1 MRKALAIIIA
11 AFLMIAAQAQERLIP
26 LKYIQDKE
34 KPTLVMF
41 TASWCGPC
49 KYMKESI
56 MKESKV
62 KKVLDGF
69 NVLILDVDQNDG
81 KVFSERF
88 IPVGFKGSI
97 PYFAILDKSGKVV
110 DTLLGSVKQNEF
122 LAFLSKAEE
131 EE

>member
-1 MRKALAIIIA
+1 MRKVLAIIIA

-49 KYMKESI
+49 KYMKESV

>member
-11 AFLMIAAQAQERLIP
+11 AFLMIATQAQEKLIP
-26 LKYIQDKE
+26 QKYIQDKE

-49 KYMKESI
+49 KYMKESV
-56 MKESKV
+56 MKDSSV

-69 NVLILDVDQNDG
+69 NVLLLDVDQNDG
-81 KVFSERF
+81 KLFAERF

-97 PYFAILDKSGKVV
+97 PYFAILDKSGKVI

>member
-1 MRKALAIIIA
+1 MRKVLAIIIA

-49 KYMKESI
+49 KYMKESV
-56 MKESKV
+56 MKESNV

-69 NVLILDVDQNDG
+69 NVLLLDVDQNDG
-81 KVFSERF
+81 KFFSERF
-88 IPVGFKGSI
+88 IPVGYKGSI
-97 PYFAILDKSGKVV
+97 PYFAILDKSGKVI
-110 DTLLGSVKQNEF
+110 DTLLGSVKQKEF
-122 LAFLSKAEE
+122 IAFLSKAEE
-131 EE
+131 EK

>member
-1 MRKALAIIIA
+1 
-11 AFLMIAAQAQERLIP
+11 MIAAQAQERLIP

-69 NVLILDVDQNDG
+69 NVLILDIDQNDG

-97 PYFAILDKSGKVV
+97 PYFAILDKSGKVI
-110 DTLLGSVKQNEF
+110 DTLLGSVKQKEF

-131 EE
+131 EK

>member
-1 MRKALAIIIA
+1 MRKDLAIIIA

-69 NVLILDVDQNDG
+69 NVLILDIDQNDG
-81 KVFSERF
+81 KLFSERF

>member
-69 NVLILDVDQNDG
+69 NVLILDIDQNDG

>member
-1 MRKALAIIIA
+1 MA
-11 AFLMIAAQAQERLIP
+11 AFLMIATQAQERLIP
-26 LKYIQDKE
+26 QKYIQDKE

-56 MKESKV
+56 MKDSSV

-69 NVLILDVDQNDG
+69 NVLLLDVDQNDG
-81 KVFSERF
+81 KLFAERF

-97 PYFAILDKSGKVV
+97 PYFVILDKTGKVV
-110 DTLLGSVKQNEF
+110 DTLLGSVKRKEF
-122 LAFLSKAEE
+122 LAFLSKAEDE
-131 EE
+131 E

>member
-11 AFLMIAAQAQERLIP
+11 AFLMIATQAQEKLIP
-26 LKYIQDKE
+26 QKYIQDKE

-56 MKESKV
+56 MKDSSV

-69 NVLILDVDQNDG
+69 NVLLLDVDQNDG
-81 KVFSERF
+81 KLFAERF

-97 PYFAILDKSGKVV
+97 PYFAILDKTGKVV
-110 DTLLGSVKQNEF
+110 DTLLGSVKRKEF
-122 LAFLSKAEE
+122 LAFLSKAEDE
-131 EE
+131 E

>member
-1 MRKALAIIIA
+1 MRKVLAIIIA
-11 AFLMIAAQAQERLIP
+11 AFFMITAQAQERLIP

-49 KYMKESI
+49 KYMKESV

-69 NVLILDVDQNDG
+69 NVLILDIDQNDG

>member
-1 MRKALAIIIA
+1 MRKVSAIIIA

-69 NVLILDVDQNDG
+69 NVLILDIDQNDG
-81 KVFSERF
+81 KVFSGRF

-97 PYFAILDKSGKVV
+97 PYFAILDKSGKVI

>member
-11 AFLMIAAQAQERLIP
+11 AFLMIATQAQEKLIP
-26 LKYIQDKE
+26 QKYIQDKE

-49 KYMKESI
+49 KYMKESV
-56 MKESKV
+56 MKESNV

-69 NVLILDVDQNDG
+69 NVLLLDVDQNDG
-81 KVFSERF
+81 KLFAERF

-97 PYFAILDKSGKVV
+97 PYFVILDKTGKVV
-110 DTLLGSVKQNEF
+110 DTLLGSVKRKEF
-122 LAFLSKAEE
+122 LAFLSKAEDE
-131 EE
+131 E

>member
-11 AFLMIAAQAQERLIP
+11 AFLMITAQAQERLIP
-26 LKYIQDKE
+26 LKYIQDKN

-49 KYMKESI
+49 KYMKESV
-56 MKESKV
+56 MKDSSV

-69 NVLILDVDQNDG
+69 NVLLLDVDQNDG

>member
-1 MRKALAIIIA
+1 MKKVLAIIIA

-69 NVLILDVDQNDG
+69 NVLILDIDQNDG

-131 EE
+131 EK

>member
-1 MRKALAIIIA
+1 MA
-11 AFLMIAAQAQERLIP
+11 AFLMIATQAQERLIP
-26 LKYIQDKE
+26 QKYIQDKE

-56 MKESKV
+56 MKDSSV

-69 NVLILDVDQNDG
+69 NVLLLDVDQNDG
-81 KVFSERF
+81 KLFAERF

-97 PYFAILDKSGKVV
+97 PYFAILDKTGKVV
-110 DTLLGSVKQNEF
+110 DTLLGSVKRKEF
-122 LAFLSKAEE
+122 LAFLSKAEDE
-131 EE
+131 E

>member
-11 AFLMIAAQAQERLIP
+11 AFLMIATQAQEKLIP
-26 LKYIQDKE
+26 QKYIQDKE

-49 KYMKESI
+49 KYMKESV
-56 MKESKV
+56 MKDSSV

-69 NVLILDVDQNDG
+69 NVLLLDVDQNDG
-81 KVFSERF
+81 KLFAERF

-97 PYFAILDKSGKVV
+97 PYFVILDKTGKVV
-110 DTLLGSVKQNEF
+110 DTLLGSVKRKEF
-122 LAFLSKAEE
+122 LAFLSKAEDE
-131 EE
+131 E

>member
-1 MRKALAIIIA
+1 MRKALTIIIA
-11 AFLMIAAQAQERLIP
+11 AFLMITAQAQERLIP
-26 LKYIQDKE
+26 LKYIQDKD

-49 KYMKESI
+49 KYMKESV

>member
-1 MRKALAIIIA
+1 
-11 AFLMIAAQAQERLIP
+11 MIAAQAQERLIP

-69 NVLILDVDQNDG
+69 NVLILDIDQNDG
-81 KVFSERF
+81 KIFSERF

>member
-131 EE
+131 KE

>member
-1 MRKALAIIIA
+1 MRKVLAIIIA

-69 NVLILDVDQNDG
+69 NVLILDIDQNDG
-81 KVFSERF
+81 KVFSEKF